1 MLRLAY
7 KLGASAA
14 WTDTKL
20 PENTHTN
27 SYSML
32 SFLKSF
38 EIWWNEST
46 KLQRSMPNTESDSV
60 TKLEMVKQSAPK
72 SKDLIFGNP
81 RKRGFNQESHLWIVR
96 RMIEE
101 EENDSSKCWIL
112 PLPSFIFSPLQL
124 YIAITPFAI
133 PIQIRGGSGSHGG
146 SKGKGRSR
154 IAWA

>member
-1 MLRLAY
+1 MLLTDVGVKTGLQAGSFCCLNWY
-7 KLGASAA
+7 KAARKHTHKQLLSAQFFK
-14 WTDTKL
+14 KL
-20 PENTHTN
+20 
-27 SYSML
+27 
-32 SFLKSF
+32 
-38 EIWWNEST
+38 WNLMKWIYKTATIDAKHWEWFSNEA
-46 KLQRSMPNTESDSV
+46 RNGH
-60 TKLEMVKQSAPK
+60 
-72 SKDLIFGNP
+72 LIFGNP